1 MSCQVIYSC
10 RKTQIGTLVY
20 HNLMINNE
28 KWNYPDSANPSSTE
42 AEIVKMVKDVNCIEA
57 DLKIFGFVK
66 GWLVECSD

>member
-1 MSCQVIYSC
+1 
-10 RKTQIGTLVY
+10 
-20 HNLMINNE
+20 MINNE